1 MEMIHVVERFS
12 ALASPARLAVFRLLV
27 QAGPGGVRAGEVA
40 EAIAA
45 AANTTSNHL
54 AVLSR
59 AGLIQSRRDGR
70 SIVYSADYEATRDLI
85 GYLIE
90 DCCAGRPEVCVPMI
104 EVARRACCVEQ
115 AS

>member
-1 MEMIHVVERFS
+1 METILATERFS
-12 ALASPARLAVFRLLV
+12 ALASPARLAVFCLLV
-27 QAGPGGVRAGEVA
+27 QAGPEGVRAGDVA

-45 AANTTSNHL
+45 PANTTSNHL

-70 SIVYSADYEATRDLI
+70 SILYSADYDAIRDLI

-90 DCCAGRPEVCVPMI
+90 DCCAGRPEVCAPMI
-104 EVARRACCVEQ
+104 EVARRAYCAP
-115 AS
+115 ASA